1 MYGKNVPNPQTG
13 QLRVYYPLNS
23 ANRNE
28 GIEDG
33 GFYANQVSFTG
44 LPLTDSPPLIGNVG
58 GVGASNGPTTDP
70 TLPPNT
76 GWNPNPPAQYPIPN
90 IHDVHRAP
98 PNGVEFIAPALLP
111 LADHIP
117 YSQQPS
123 PRLPHASSN
132 YLHTPS
138 FQTLNGPSFSLNPTR
153 LARRLQDGPPLR
165 VEDWDVF
172 RKTGL
177 VPTQV
182 DVMRERIVCS
192 PVTTIRAGSVMSESP
207 RPETQPGVENRQLA
221 LHGFV
226 LPNPCDRVADS
237 FPRPYPAATRDIDST
252 SQRVLSA
259 TSIHSGSQSTLD
271 ENGVAGTPYYNQ
283 FNRDQTA
290 SELGS
295 IDPTN
300 VPLGRSPEM
309 MNYDRRGSSSSV
321 RLQIS
326 SQASNRDEEI
336 RQALID
342 LESSC
347 RCDDREKKVL
357 RHWEY
362 HCPSNPNKQ
371 PPLRCDLLNCKN
383 RDGFLN
389 RWNLRRHQETA
400 SYHKGKR

>member
-1 MYGKNVPNPQTG
+1 MYGTNVPKPQTG
-13 QLRVYYPLNS
+13 QFGVHYPLNS

-44 LPLTDSPPLIGNVG
+44 LPVTDPPLLIGNVG
-58 GVGASNGPTTDP
+58 GVGASGGPTTDP

-76 GWNPNPPAQYPIPN
+76 GWNPNPHAQYPIPN
-90 IHDVHRAP
+90 IHNLHRAP
-98 PNGVEFIAPALLP
+98 PNGGEFIAPALLP

-123 PRLPHASSN
+123 PRLPHTSSN

-138 FQTLNGPSFSLNPTR
+138 FQTLNDTSFSFDSTG
-153 LARRLQDGPPLR
+153 LARQPQDGPPLR

-172 RKTGL
+172 QNTGL
-177 VPTQV
+177 VPRQV
-182 DVMRERIVCS
+182 NIMGERIICS
-192 PVTTIRAGSVMSESP
+192 PETTIHAGSVISP
-207 RPETQPGVENRQLA
+207 RSETRPGAENRQLA

-226 LPNPCDRVADS
+226 PPNPGDKVAVS
-237 FPRPYPAATRDIDST
+237 FTRLYPATTLRIAST
-252 SQRVLSA
+252 SQRVLSP
-259 TSIHSGSQSTLD
+259 TSTHTDSQSTLN

-295 IDPTN
+295 IDHTN
-300 VPLGRSPEM
+300 VPSGHSPEM
-309 MNYDRRGSSSSV
+309 TNHDRRGSSSSV
-321 RLQIS
+321 GLQVS
-326 SQASNRDEEI
+326 SQPSNRDDEI
-336 RQALID
+336 RQALDD
-342 LESSC
+342 LRSCC
-347 RCDDREKKVL
+347 RCDDRTEKPL

-371 PPLRCDLLNCKN
+371 PPLRCDLPGCKN
-383 RDGFLN
+383 RAGFLN
-389 RWNLRRHQETA
+389 KSNLERHQKTA
-400 SYHKGKR
+400 SYHKGKE